1 MMELA
6 SSHPRVGGGA
16 HKVGGGQWNHQSVRR
31 NMIL

>member
-16 HKVGGGQWNHQSVRR
+16 HKVGGANGIISLSVE
-31 NMIL
+31 I